1 MFDYETLKLI
11 WWAVIGVTLIG
22 FIITDGFDMGVGIL
36 LPFASKNDDDRRIMI
51 NAIAPHWDG
60 NQVWLVLAIGA
71 VFAAW
76 PMVYG
81 IAFSGFY
88 GIMMITLYSLFL
100 RPVGFDYRS
109 KLENPQW
116 RNRWDWGIFVGSAV
130 PAFLFG
136 LIFGNLLVGLDF
148 SLNNNLRAD
157 FNISFLGMFNWFSV
171 LTGIISV
178 LMLIMHASI
187 YLQLR
192 TKDPLRIELSRFTI
206 RSAWLLAA
214 LMLLAGLVIYKIL
227 PGMAMTSAS
236 DLNSVLTPLDKQVAL
251 STGGWLHNY
260 LQMPILFIAPIFS
273 VVGPLL
279 VIWSSN
285 NFFYGFG
292 FLVSSLTLASII
304 LTAAIALFPFV
315 LPSSSHPAHS
325 LTLWDAVSSE
335 YTLNIMLF
343 VAAIF
348 VPLILLYTT
357 WCYVKMWGKMSRKD
371 IQDNSHSLY

>member
-11 WWAVIGVTLIG
+11 WWALIGITLIG
-22 FIITDGFDMGVGIL
+22 FIITDGFDMGVGIM

-116 RNRWDWGIFVGSAV
+116 RNRWDWGIFIGSVV

-148 SLNNNLRAD
+148 SLNTQLRAE
-157 FNISFLGMFNWFSV
+157 FHISFLGMFNWFSV
-171 LTGIISV
+171 LSGIISV
-178 LMLIMHASI
+178 VMLIMHASI

-192 TKDPLRIELSRFTI
+192 TKDPLRVELSRFTI
-206 RSAWLLAA
+206 RSAWLLSA
-214 LMLLAGLVIYKIL
+214 LMLIAGFAVYKVL
-227 PGMAMTSAS
+227 PGLEMTSS
-236 DLNSVLTPLDKQVAL
+236 TNLNGVLTPLDKQVAL

-260 LQMPILFIAPIFS
+260 MQMPILFLAPIFS
-273 VVGPLL
+273 IVGPLL
-279 VIWSSN
+279 VVWASN

-292 FLVSSLTLASII
+292 FLLSSLTLTSII
-304 LTAAIALFPFV
+304 LNAAIALFPFV
-315 LPSSSHPAHS
+315 LPSFSHPAHS

-335 YTLNIMLF
+335 YTLNIMLL

-348 VPLILLYTT
+348 VPLILLYTI
-357 WCYVKMWGKMSRKD
+357 WCYVKMWGQMSRKD
-371 IQDNSHSLY
+371 IQENSHSLY